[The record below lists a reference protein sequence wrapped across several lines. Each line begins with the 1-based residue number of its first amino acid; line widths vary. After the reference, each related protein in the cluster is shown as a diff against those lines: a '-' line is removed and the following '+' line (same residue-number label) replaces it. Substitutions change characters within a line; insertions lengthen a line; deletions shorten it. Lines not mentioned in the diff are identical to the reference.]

1 MKKGSSSN
9 SGGPNKSVVSHQGKN
24 EEIVEEII
32 EEVGEEVEDE
42 ESKQEQP
49 IFQSAPS

>member
-32 EEVGEEVEDE
+32 EEVNEEIEEE
-42 ESKQEQP
+42 ESKIQEEESKVP
-49 IFQSAPS
+49 